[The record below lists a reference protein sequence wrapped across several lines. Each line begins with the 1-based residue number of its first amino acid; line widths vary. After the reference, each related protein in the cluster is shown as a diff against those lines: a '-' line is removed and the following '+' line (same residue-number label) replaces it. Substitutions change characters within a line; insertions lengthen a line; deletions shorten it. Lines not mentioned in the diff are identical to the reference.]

1 MSLEQQMA
9 QQYKAFAKQNEEQD
23 ALAEVLLPLPLLLC
37 GCCCDGAG
45 VLVLLR
51 WCRGTRGRA
60 RTGSVGDVAQGQ

>member
-9 QQYKAFAKQNEEQD
+9 QQYKAFAKQKEEQD

-45 VLVLLR
+45 VKLLEHQKP
-51 WCRGTRGRA
+51 
-60 RTGSVGDVAQGQ
+60 RTVCQRNPGK